1 MLTAMEDLL
10 GSWPGTPIVVSHDR
24 YPLERVTDQ
33 QSAIHDHGL
42 RHVHGGADDDLR
54 LQAEQERRSSRG
66 AGGTASGGAGSS
78 GAAPAGTAPDGADTG
93 GAASANGA
101 SGPKLTGAQ
110 ARATKKELAS
120 IERRMD
126 KLNSQ
131 IADKHEEMAA

>member
-1 MLTAMEDLL
+1 FVQAEDGIRDRNVTGVQTCAL
-10 GSWPGTPIVVSHDR
+10 PIYGR
-24 YPLERVTDQ
+24 
-33 QSAIHDHGL
+33 
-42 RHVHGGADDDLR
+42 RHVPGGVDEYLR
-54 LQAEQERRSSRG
+54 LRAEQKRRSSHG

-78 GAAPAGTAPDGADTG
+78 GAASAGTVADGADNG

-126 KLNSQ
+126 KRNSQ
-131 IADKHEEMAA
+131 LADKHEEMAAHDP

>member
-1 MLTAMEDLL
+1 
-10 GSWPGTPIVVSHDR
+10 H
-24 YPLERVTDQ
+24 
-33 QSAIHDHGL
+33 
-42 RHVHGGADDDLR
+42 
-54 LQAEQERRSSRG
+54 G

-78 GAAPAGTAPDGADTG
+78 GAASAGTAADGADNG

-131 IADKHEEMAA
+131 IADKHKEMAAHDQTDFEGLAERQMRWPGATEALEA